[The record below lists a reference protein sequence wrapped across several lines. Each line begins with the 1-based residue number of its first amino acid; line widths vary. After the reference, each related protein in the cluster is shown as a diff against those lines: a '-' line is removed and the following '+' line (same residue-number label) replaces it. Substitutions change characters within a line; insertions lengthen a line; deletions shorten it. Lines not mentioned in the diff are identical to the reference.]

1 MTDIDTPDLADALAN
16 DQDGT
21 FRAQLTEYLGTWRDK
36 VNQARSAGL
45 APGDFEA
52 ANRLA
57 HSIDQAEK
65 LIRFFTTL
73 KVLATGGSKQ
83 ND

>member
-1 MTDIDTPDLADALAN
+1 MTEIDTPDLADALAN

-36 VNQARSAGL
+36 VNQARTEGL

-52 ANRLA
+52 VNRLA

-65 LIRFFTTL
+65 LIRFFATL
-73 KVLATGGSKQ
+73 NVLATGGGKQ
-83 ND
+83 SD